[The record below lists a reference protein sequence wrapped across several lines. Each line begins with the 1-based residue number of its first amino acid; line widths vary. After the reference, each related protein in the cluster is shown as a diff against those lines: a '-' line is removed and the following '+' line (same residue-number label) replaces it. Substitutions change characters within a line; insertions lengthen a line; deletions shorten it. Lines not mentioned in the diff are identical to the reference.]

1 MEARPEGRSRPS
13 GTLLLLHAFPLSAR
27 MWEGQLALSETGWRV
42 IAPQLRGMGG
52 ENRDPSAA
60 SMDDYA
66 ADVIDLLDG
75 LHVEDAVI
83 GGLSMGGYVTFAL
96 FRIAPRYFRGMV
108 LADTRPQADT
118 PEDREGRQRMLSLV
132 RDRGMPEVAS
142 EVLPNLL
149 AQDTIRGRPDCV
161 SHVRDLIEE
170 NSASAVEGALRAMMT
185 RQDSTPLLTSIHC
198 PTLIVVG
205 EHDTVTP
212 PSAARDM
219 LRAVGGSEL
228 AVVPKAGHLSNL
240 EQPKAFNEAL
250 SQFLAYRV

>member
-1 MEARPEGRSRPS
+1 M
-13 GTLLLLHAFPLSAR
+13 LLLHAFPFSAR
-27 MWEGQLALSETGWRV
+27 MWEGQLALSEAGWRV
-42 IAPQLRGMGG
+42 IAPHLRGMGG
-52 ENRDPSAA
+52 EHRDPPAA

-75 LHVEDAVI
+75 LHVDDAVI

-96 FRIAPRYFRGMV
+96 FRLAPRYFRGMV

-118 PEDREGRQRMLSLV
+118 PEERERRRRMLSLV
-132 RDRGMPEVAS
+132 KARTMSEVAD

-149 AQDTIRGRPDCV
+149 APETLRARTDRV
-161 SHVRDLIEE
+161 SYARHLIEE
-170 NSASAVEGALRAMMT
+170 NPASAVEWALRAIMD

-212 PSAARDM
+212 PSVARDM

-228 AVVPKAGHLSNL
+228 AVIPNAGHLSNL
-240 EQPKAFNEAL
+240 EQPEAFNATL
-250 SQFLAYRV
+250 GRFLAYRV

>member
-1 MEARPEGRSRPS
+1 
-13 GTLLLLHAFPLSAR
+13 
-27 MWEGQLALSETGWRV
+27 MWDGQLVLSETGWRV
-42 IAPQLRGMGG
+42 IAPHLRGMGG
-52 ENRDPSAA
+52 EHRDPPATSI
-60 SMDDYA
+60 DDYA

-96 FRIAPRYFRGMV
+96 FRLAPRYFRGMV

-118 PEDREGRQRMLSLV
+118 PADRESRQRMLSLV
-132 RDRGMPEVAS
+132 RDRGMPEVAD

-149 AQDTIRGRPDCV
+149 AHETIRARPDCV
-161 SHVRDLIEE
+161 SLVRDLIEV
-170 NSASAVEGALRAMMT
+170 NSVSAVDCALRAIMT
-185 RQDSTPLLTSIHC
+185 RQDSTPVLTSIHC

-205 EHDTVTP
+205 EHDAITP
-212 PSAARDM
+212 PSVGRDM

-240 EQPKAFNEAL
+240 EQPEAFNAAL
-250 SQFLAYRV
+250 SRFLAHRV